1 MIKRLGALLLTLL
14 PLAAHAGP
22 VFPTRGFLVHPKW
35 YGATDTTAV
44 FDRAGYWGQLQRGFG
59 SDSDRWG
66 WSISM
71 GAIWEFARYGGN
83 KSLFAITGME
93 LIADTHNDI
102 TFNPHGAMWE
112 EGLVYAVHDPD
123 LFDWQLGAMYRCRHD
138 IDNGD
143 PGQYSDVFGG
153 RTLIYCSLS
162 GKVIMNPI
170 VIEHQDTNLTRRN
183 LCLYFKPEVYLI
195 REDYRIPA
203 SAEGIQPDYKKI
215 AWSLGAGIDWQFKKW
230 SNSALYVSALVDY
243 TAFSNNSAFFN
254 RFISINTITED
265 ARAELGYEY
274 HGRAGRIQFYAG
286 VERWEDDGQTP
297 IPRNS
302 QAVILGIR
310 TTGTDFVTF

>member
-1 MIKRLGALLLTLL
+1 MIKRLAVLLLTLL

-22 VFPTRGFLVHPKW
+22 IFPTRGFLVHPKW
-35 YGATDTTAV
+35 YGVTDTTAV
-44 FDRAGYWGQLQRGFG
+44 FDHGGYWAQLQRGFG

-71 GAIWEFARYGGN
+71 GATWEFARYGGN
-83 KSLFAITGME
+83 KSLFALTGME

-112 EGLVYAVHDPD
+112 EGLVYAVHETER
-123 LFDWQLGAMYRCRHD
+123 FDWQLGAMYRCRHD

-162 GKVIMNPI
+162 GKAVWNAPLQVVGDSSLLFHLRSDI
-170 VIEHQDTNLTRRN
+170 
-183 LCLYFKPEVYLI
+183 YLI

-203 SAEGIQPDYKKI
+203 KYEGLQPDFSKI
-215 AWSLGAGIDWQFKKW
+215 TWSLGVGANWHLKRW
-230 SNSALYVSALVDY
+230 TNSSLYYMPFINISS
-243 TAFSNNSAFFN
+243 FSDKSGFFN
-254 RFISINTITED
+254 RFTSIAKFVED
-265 ARAELGYEY
+265 THLELGYEF

-286 VERWEDDGQTP
+286 FERWEDDGQTP

-310 TTGTDFVTF
+310 TTGTDLVTF